1 MRNNPTERP
10 RPAVNPV
17 GAKPLIALT
26 GATGFIGQWL
36 LRELPKRGYRL
47 RVLLRRPSVVPMEA
61 ASAVVGDLARPQN
74 MAAALADVDAVI
86 HSAGVA
92 HAMSGLP
99 EDDYRVLNTEATIA
113 LARAAQR
120 AGVKRFIFLSS
131 IRAQSG
137 PTADHV
143 LTEDLAP
150 QPTEAYG
157 RSKLAAEQGLAE
169 LDLDWVA
176 LRLVL
181 VYGAGVKGNMA
192 ELLRFAR
199 SPYPLPFGAL
209 HGRRSLLALDNL
221 VAAVDTV
228 LAAPGPLRRPLLVA
242 DPAAADHPGDDHGYA
257 PRSRALPRPDPGA
270 AGPCSKRRCARRA
283 DGNLPTAGRLAGG
296 GARRALAPWL
306 DAAGHHA
313 GWPRSAR
320 AQLGVM
326 IFAWIFDLSVV
337 IARESGRS
345 GNHEI
350 LP

>member
-1 MRNNPTERP
+1 M
-10 RPAVNPV
+10 NPV
-17 GAKPLIALT
+17 GVKPLIALT

-47 RVLLRRPSVVPMEA
+47 RVLLRRPSAVPMEA

-74 MAAALADVDAVI
+74 MAAALADADAVI

-99 EDDYRVLNTEATIA
+99 EDDYRVLNTEATIG

-120 AGVKRFIFLSS
+120 AGAKRFIFLSS

-143 LTEDLAP
+143 LTEDLPP
-150 QPTEAYG
+150 QPTDAYG
-157 RSKLAAEQGLAE
+157 RSKLAAEQGLAQ

-199 SPYPLPFGAL
+199 APYPLPLGGL
-209 HGRRSLLALDNL
+209 RGRRSLLALDNL
-221 VAAVDTV
+221 VAAIDTV
-228 LAAPGPLRRPLLVA
+228 LAAPGRLRQPLIVA
-242 DPAAADHPGDDHGYA
+242 DPGALSIPEMIAALRRGLGRSPGLV
-257 PRSRALPRPDPGA
+257 PLPPALLKA
-270 AGPCSKRRCARRA
+270 A
-283 DGNLPTAGRLAGG
+283 LHVAGRMEIYQRLAGSLVAEPTALLKLG
-296 GARRALAPWL
+296 WKPPVTTAQALAAL
-306 DAAGHHA
+306 
-313 GWPRSAR
+313 
-320 AQLGVM
+320 AQ
-326 IFAWIFDLSVV
+326 S
-337 IARESGRS
+337 
-345 GNHEI
+345 
-350 LP
+350 